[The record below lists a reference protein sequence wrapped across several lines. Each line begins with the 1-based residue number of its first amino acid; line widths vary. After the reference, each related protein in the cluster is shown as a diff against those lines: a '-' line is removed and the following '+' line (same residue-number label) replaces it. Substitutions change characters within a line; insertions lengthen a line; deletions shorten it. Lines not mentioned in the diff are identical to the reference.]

1 MENTEI
7 QTAEVTEIA
16 QAGAAN
22 YAFAASYDLTTEAG
36 QIAAFNA
43 GVACDEKLSNH
54 AGQTIN
60 MVAWLVEPIEAV
72 NPLTGEV
79 ENRPH
84 IVITDADGT
93 TYEAQS
99 VGLYQALQRL
109 KAIRPIIN
117 QDNPAVIEVVNRKVR
132 LGNMLT
138 FKLIG

>member
-16 QAGAAN
+16 QAGATN

-84 IVITDADGT
+84 VVITDADGT